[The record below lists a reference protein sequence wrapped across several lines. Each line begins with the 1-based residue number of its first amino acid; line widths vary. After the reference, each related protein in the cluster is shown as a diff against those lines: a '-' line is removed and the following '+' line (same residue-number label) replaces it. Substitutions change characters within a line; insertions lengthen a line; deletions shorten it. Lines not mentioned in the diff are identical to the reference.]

1 MSNTTRIK
9 FNSSTGNQRVPLEIA
24 ASRGRTPQ
32 IKKKKKK
39 KNRVHVWITTELSSE
54 NTIQQIRLEREGET
68 ESTFFFCVAGDRSG
82 RQIHRRQNAGEG
94 WPGGG
99 WPTIETEADRREG
112 RSRPVSGRE
121 RERGRR
127 FRTEETE
134 RQ

>member
-39 KNRVHVWITTELSSE
+39 KNIVHVWITTELSSE
-54 NTIQQIRLEREGET
+54 NVIQQIRLEREGET
-68 ESTFFFCVAGDRSG
+68 ESTFFCVARDRSG

-94 WPGGG
+94 WPGGDG
-99 WPTIETEADRREG
+99 RPPRQKPTAERVGHDR
-112 RSRPVSGRE
+112 
-121 RERGRR
+121 
-127 FRTEETE
+127 
-134 RQ
+134 

>member
-68 ESTFFFCVAGDRSG
+68 ESTFFFVSPETDPAAKSTGDRTPVKDGPVEGG
-82 RQIHRRQNAGEG
+82 RPSRQK
-94 WPGGG
+94 
-99 WPTIETEADRREG
+99 PTAERVGHDR
-112 RSRPVSGRE
+112 
-121 RERGRR
+121 
-127 FRTEETE
+127 
-134 RQ
+134 